1 MAPLLPPGKAD
12 STGAVAKRSI
22 GRALSRAYTARLRP
36 AGSGLDAARWEQDTD
51 LEAGTKA
58 QVGPAKW
65 SACAALQNDMTC
77 YADMKRYRRAAWTA

>member
-12 STGAVAKRSI
+12 STGIAAKRSI

-51 LEAGTKA
+51 LEAGTEA
-58 QVGPAKW
+58 QVGLA
-65 SACAALQNDMTC
+65 
-77 YADMKRYRRAAWTA
+77 

>member
-12 STGAVAKRSI
+12 STGGATARRSI

-51 LEAGTKA
+51 LEAGTEA
-58 QVGPAKW
+58 QVGPAERC
-65 SACAALQNDMTC
+65 ACALLYLCNIVLLS
-77 YADMKRYRRAAWTA
+77 